1 MLTLK
6 FISVLI
12 IKNRHPVLYWEHLI
26 MEKMNKNDGFND
38 RFESQRMIEIMI
50 MKRGRFNVIDVE

>member
-1 MLTLK
+1 
-6 FISVLI
+6 
-12 IKNRHPVLYWEHLI
+12 
-26 MEKMNKNDGFND
+26 MNKNDGFND